1 MSPTPQSSHEV
12 KAYISE
18 SHDKNRAVTVEMLRL
33 ALFQM
38 ERSE

>member
-1 MSPTPQSSHEV
+1 MSPVPQSFDEV

-18 SHDKNRAVTVEMLRL
+18 LHDKNRAATVEMLRL

-38 ERSE
+38 ERSK